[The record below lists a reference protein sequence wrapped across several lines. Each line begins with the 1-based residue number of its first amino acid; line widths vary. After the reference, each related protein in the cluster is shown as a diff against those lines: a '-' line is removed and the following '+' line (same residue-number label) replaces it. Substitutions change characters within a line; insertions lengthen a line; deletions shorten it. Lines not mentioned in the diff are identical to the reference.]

1 MPYFSEVAGADP
13 GSARARVL
21 ASVRDQATSRA
32 DLARRLALAPSTIT
46 SVTRALADEQVLVEE
61 PEGSRSPGR
70 RGARAR
76 ELRIN
81 PDLGAAIG
89 IDFGFRT
96 VRLLV
101 TDLAAGELA
110 RSERRLGEHYSAEE
124 GLGAI
129 AAMLDETVP
138 ASGGLRSRIVAAGIA
153 LPGPVDTGRQSVIGS
168 AVLPGWSNVTAHDL
182 ESAVGVPVVLE
193 NDANLA
199 ALGEHVYGAGRGSR
213 DSLTVKFHSGV
224 GAGIIVGDRLVTG
237 RAGGAGEIGHTL
249 VDPRGPLCRCGKRG
263 CLDTYAAV
271 PAVLDAM
278 SAVHPELGLPGFLDL
293 VHAQDPGALRVAR
306 DAADLVGRALG
317 AATLL
322 LAPER
327 IILVGALARAGDV
340 MVAAVRDALA
350 QSVLPDTAPPEV
362 VLGELGDRHTAMGA
376 VARALEF
383 AGWLPMGTN

>member
-1 MPYFSEVAGADP
+1 
-13 GSARARVL
+13 
-21 ASVRDQATSRA
+21 
-32 DLARRLALAPSTIT
+32 
-46 SVTRALADEQVLVEE
+46 
-61 PEGSRSPGR
+61 
-70 RGARAR
+70 ARAR

-138 ASGGLRSRIVAAGIA
+138 ASGGLRSRLVAAGIA